1 MQYLLLPSKFPPDIL
16 YWGKDNDMPYVNQKI
31 IDYMLNPET
40 VESLYYA
47 WRLTHDEYYRDI
59 AAYIYD
65 NLWNIA
71 RGHYGFCALTAVNS
85 PYPRCKNEQPSWVAS
100 ELLKYL
106 YLIFDDEN
114 RVDLT
119 K

>member
-1 MQYLLLPSKFPPDIL
+1 MIFPAKFPPDIV
-16 YWGKDNDMPYVNQKI
+16 YFGKENDTPYVHQKVNE
-31 IDYMLNPET
+31 YMLNPET
-40 VESLYYA
+40 VESIYYA
-47 WRLTHDEYYRDI
+47 WRLTHDEWYRDI

-65 NLWNIA
+65 NIWNIA
-71 RGHYGFCALTAVNS
+71 RSNYGFCSLMAINS
-85 PYPRCKNEQPSWVAS
+85 PNPRCKHDQPSWVNS

-114 RVDLT
+114 KIDLT